1 MDAVGHASNWRLP
14 ERVDV
19 LYDSERTRVTRLW
32 MPGGPV
38 IRKERLGQDRD
49 KRLRNEF
56 AVLERLAGVEGVP
69 QLADSPAYPGSIM
82 LVDVDGARLDHRSTP
97 IEIDELLDL
106 GLALADVVA
115 TMHRR
120 GVVHRNVHPGNV
132 LLHPPRGT
140 PYLMGFGMATTFA
153 EVRPEFTH
161 PNEIIGSLPYL
172 APEQTGRTARAVD
185 QRADLYGLGA
195 TLYELA
201 TGEPPFGTGDP
212 LRLSHDHLAR
222 VPVAPA
228 MVSHTVPAGLSDVIM
243 HMLEKEPD
251 NRYQTAEGLI
261 HDLAELKD
269 RRDDVSTPSQV
280 GTHDFPLRLLP
291 PSRIVG
297 RDSEIATLE
306 AALSA
311 ALNGRCH
318 GVIVSGAPGVGK
330 TSLINELRPIVTA
343 RNGWFVAGKFDQYRR
358 DQEFDATWQ
367 AMHSL
372 GRLLLAEPEEAVA
385 DVRARMLQAVG
396 PYAGL
401 LAAVHPSFA
410 ALLDVA
416 PDPTTADTGDPLQQ
430 QARLQALT
438 VELLRIVVS
447 PERPLVFV
455 VDDLQWA
462 GRTPLG
468 LVDMVIN
475 DDDLQGLLL
484 VRSEERRVG
493 KECYALCRSRW
504 SPYH

>member
-1 MDAVGHASNWRLP
+1 
-14 ERVDV
+14 
-19 LYDSERTRVTRLW
+19 
-32 MPGGPV
+32 
-38 IRKERLGQDRD
+38 
-49 KRLRNEF
+49 
-56 AVLERLAGVEGVP
+56 
-69 QLADSPAYPGSIM
+69 
-82 LVDVDGARLDHRSTP
+82 
-97 IEIDELLDL
+97 
-106 GLALADVVA
+106 
-115 TMHRR
+115 
-120 GVVHRNVHPGNV
+120 
-132 LLHPPRGT
+132 
-140 PYLMGFGMATTFA
+140 MATTFA

-185 QRADLYGLGA
+185 QRADIYGLGA

-228 MVSHTVPAGLSDVIM
+228 MVSHTVPVGLSDVIM

-261 HDLAELKD
+261 HDLVELND
-269 RRDDVSTPSQV
+269 RRDDPNALSQV
-280 GTHDFPLRLLP
+280 GTHDYPLRLLP
-291 PSRIVG
+291 PSRIIG
-297 RDSEIATLE
+297 RDTEIATLD

-318 GVIVSGAPGVGK
+318 GVIVSGLPGVGK

-358 DQEFDATWQ
+358 DQEFDAAWQ

-372 GRLLLAEPEEAVA
+372 GRLLLAEPEEEVA
-385 DVRARMLQAVG
+385 DVRARMLQALG

-455 VDDLQWA
+455 IDDLQWA

-475 DDDLQGLLL
+475 DDNLEGLLL
-484 VRSEERRVG
+484 VGAYREDEVD
-493 KECYALCRSRW
+493 ATDPLTPMLSRW
-504 SPYH
+504 TRPGPDPNASGSKTCPRRASRRCSPTCSASMPIMPPSWRTPSRRERKETPTTPLSCSTRCDARACWCQAAGWRWTPPGCAARSVGRRRRICYQSVPTPCRRPPETCLIRWRAWAAGSI